1 MQLVTGRY
9 ESVESFVKAVFG
21 APKAKGTRVVRDHG
35 LSWCGLNCERDNVG
49 NNASEAVKT
58 LIERGGWAYGAELV
72 SRIAAREAQAPVSVR
87 RRNVR
92 GDYGDEVDMQ
102 RVYAGRLDA
111 AWSRPG
117 RASCVSRRLFRVVV
131 NCVARGGLDANSM
144 AWRGVAALRLADI
157 LSSAGYGVQIETG
170 FNEDSSVQNDYR
182 YSLRVVTKRFE
193 DPVDL
198 QMLAATTALPGFFRA
213 LGHDWHAIA
222 SPVAWVGGTS
232 YRVSYGE
239 ALIAEVRK
247 ESEED
252 GVQSVVVLG
261 NVGSEAS
268 ATEWVNQQLS
278 SLQGEEQ

>member
-9 ESVESFVKAVFG
+9 ESVESFVEAVFG
-21 APKAKGTRVVRDHG
+21 APRAKGTRVVRDHEI
-35 LSWCGLNCERDNVG
+35 SWCGLDRERDNVG
-49 NNASEAVKT
+49 DNASEAVRT
-58 LIERGGWAYGAELV
+58 LIKRGGWAHGAELV
-72 SRIAAREAQAPVSVR
+72 SKIAAREASAPVSTR

-117 RASCVSRRLFRVVV
+117 RASCVSRRLFRIVV
-131 NCVARGGLDANSM
+131 NCVARSGFDAERM
-144 AWRGVAALRLADI
+144 AWRGVAALRLADL

-170 FNEDSSVQNDYR
+170 FNERSIVQRDYQ

-222 SPVAWVGGTS
+222 SPVAMTGGTS
-232 YRVSYGE
+232 YRVSDGE
-239 ALIAEVRK
+239 ELIAEVQR
-247 ESEED
+247 EREED
-252 GVQSVVVLG
+252 GVQSIVVLG
-261 NVGSEAS
+261 NVDSEET
-268 ATEWVNQQLS
+268 ATEWVEQQLL